1 MAFPLHMF
9 HNKKSILTM
18 IKKILPFLVLILSF
32 SSVHAQL
39 GKLKTKAE
47 QAAKDIT
54 GGGGLSQDE
63 VGNGLKEALNNGVGD
78 AVNFLSAEDGYYK
91 SAYKILL
98 PAEAQKVT
106 NKLKAVPGFDNVEAN
121 LVEKMNRAAEIAAAK
136 AKPIFISAIKNMT
149 FKDAMNIL
157 MGEDD
162 AATSYLKSSTYKSLY
177 AEFMPI
183 IQSALDEV
191 NAREYWRG
199 AVTAYNKIP
208 LVEKTNPELDDHVN
222 QMALNGMFS
231 LVQEKEKGIRNDVS
245 LRNTDLLRKVFAKQ
259 DK

>member
-1 MAFPLHMF
+1 
-9 HNKKSILTM
+9 M
-18 IKKILPFLVLILSF
+18 IKKIIPFLALLLTISTA
-32 SSVHAQL
+32 HAQF
-39 GKLKTKAE
+39 GKLKAKAE

-78 AVNFLSAEDGYYK
+78 AVNFLSAKDGYYK

-98 PAEAQKVT
+98 PEEAQKVT

-121 LVEKMNRAAEIAAAK
+121 LVEKMNRAAEIATEK
-136 AKPIFISAIKNMT
+136 AKPIFINAIKNMT

-157 MGEDD
+157 MGENN
-162 AATSYLKSSTYKSLY
+162 AATSYLKSNTYKSLY
-177 AEFMPI
+177 GEFMPI
-183 IQSALDEV
+183 IQAALDEV

-208 LVEKTNPELDDHVN
+208 FVDKTNPELDDHVN
-222 QMALNGMFS
+222 TMALNGMFS